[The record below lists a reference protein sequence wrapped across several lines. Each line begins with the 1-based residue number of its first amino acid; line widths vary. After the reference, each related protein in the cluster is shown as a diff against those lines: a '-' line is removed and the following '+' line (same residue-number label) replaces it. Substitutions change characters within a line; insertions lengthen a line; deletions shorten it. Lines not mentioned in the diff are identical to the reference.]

1 MRLFTPV
8 LSLVGALLIL
18 SVCAGRA
25 QKFGVSDERK
35 RCEAEGW
42 TYLQT
47 FGRPAEDTI
56 MVFNTSVLNDLGP
69 EYVDTAPEATA
80 FACTDGV
87 LTNRVFPQANKT
99 YLVVCMQRP
108 NGDYF
113 SLVFTK
119 PNLTTNGATG
129 DRDVEFR
136 KLLAEV
142 SKLRE
147 QANNNDGNPSTDEAR
162 YQQWTRPWDAVKRIQ
177 VLEYYLPK
185 SLSTPLR
192 LPTLQQ
198 QYVDKDE
205 AIYQA
210 LHASGY
216 LTNVHIA
223 LTNTS
228 LTHIALTNAGAS
240 RTRLAAI
247 DRIARDNQISDRL
260 RKATQENHAK
270 FQFYMW
276 SNSVVLTCRPQ
287 DVALCVRAVEG
298 K

>member
-1 MRLFTPV
+1 MRLFTPI

-35 RCEAEGW
+35 RWEAEGW

-56 MVFNTSVLNDLGP
+56 MVFNASADW
-69 EYVDTAPEATA
+69 APEATA
-80 FACTDGV
+80 FALTDGV
-87 LTNRVFPQANKT
+87 LTNRVFPQTNKI

-119 PNLTTNGATG
+119 PNFTTNG

-136 KLLAEV
+136 KLLVEV
-142 SKLRE
+142 S
-147 QANNNDGNPSTDEAR
+147 NNDDENPSTDEAR
-162 YQQWTRPWDAVKRIQ
+162 YRQWTRPWDAVVRIRN
-177 VLEYYLPK
+177 LEYYLPK
-185 SLSTPLR
+185 SLSTALR

-223 LTNTS
+223 LTKIA
-228 LTHIALTNAGAS
+228 LTNLTNLTNAGAS

-247 DRIARDNQISDRL
+247 AKIDQYNQISDRL
-260 RKATQENHAK
+260 SKATQENHAK
-270 FQFYMW
+270 FEFYVW
-276 SNSVVLTCRPQ
+276 SNSVVVLTCRPQ
-287 DVALCVRAVEG
+287 DVALCERALEG

>member
-1 MRLFTPV
+1 MRLFTPI
-8 LSLVGALLIL
+8 LPLVGALLIL

-56 MVFNTSVLNDLGP
+56 MVFNTSVLTDLGP
-69 EYVDTAPEATA
+69 DYVDTAPEATA

-87 LTNRVFPQANKT
+87 LTNRVFPQTNKT

-119 PNLTTNGATG
+119 PNFTTNGAAR

-147 QANNNDGNPSTDEAR
+147 QANNDDGNPSTDEER
-162 YQQWTRPWDAVKRIQ
+162 YQQWTRPWDAVMRIQ
-177 VLEYYLPK
+177 TLEYYLPK

-192 LPTLQQ
+192 LPALQQ

-205 AIYQA
+205 SIYQA

-223 LTNTS
+223 LTNV
-228 LTHIALTNAGAS
+228 ALTNSGAS

-247 DRIARDNQISDRL
+247 DKIARDNQISDRL

-270 FQFYMW
+270 FEFYVW
-276 SNSVVLTCRPQ
+276 SNSVVVLTCRPQ
-287 DVALCVRAVEG
+287 DVALCERAVEG